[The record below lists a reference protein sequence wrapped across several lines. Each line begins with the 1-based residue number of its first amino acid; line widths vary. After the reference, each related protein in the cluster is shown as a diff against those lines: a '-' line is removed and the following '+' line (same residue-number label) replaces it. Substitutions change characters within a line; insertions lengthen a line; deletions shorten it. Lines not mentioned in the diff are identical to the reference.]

1 MMNTYLVLS
10 LGILL
15 VLMVYGVLTYNR
27 LITLKHNV
35 RLSWSNIDVLLKQ
48 RHDELPKLVEICR
61 QYMRFEQD
69 TLEKVM
75 HARAAVARA
84 QAAGDV
90 DALGAAETQL
100 RFGLG
105 NLFATAEAYPELRA
119 SDKFKHL
126 QARITGLENA
136 IADRREFYN
145 DTVNLN
151 NQRIQQF
158 PEIFLARFF
167 NFRSHRLLTFSEEE
181 KRDVDLRELFG

>member
-1 MMNTYLVLS
+1 MNTYLILS

-48 RHDELPKLVEICR
+48 RHDELPKLVETCR

-167 NFRSHRLLTFSEEE
+167 NFRSHRLLTFSDEE

>member
-1 MMNTYLVLS
+1 MNTYLILS

-48 RHDELPKLVEICR
+48 RHDELPKLVETCR
-61 QYMRFEQD
+61 HYMRFEQD

>member
-1 MMNTYLVLS
+1 MNTYLMLS

-15 VLMVYGVLTYNR
+15 MLIVYGVLTYNR
-27 LITLKHNV
+27 LVTLKHNV
-35 RLSWSNIDVLLKQ
+35 KLSWSNIDVLLKQ
-48 RHDELPKLVEICR
+48 RHDELPKLVETCR
-61 QYMRFEQD
+61 QYMRFEQG

-75 HARAAVARA
+75 GARVAVASA
-84 QAAGDV
+84 QAASDLG
-90 DALGAAETQL
+90 ALGTAETQL

-105 NLFATAEAYPELRA
+105 HLFATAEAYPELRA

-151 NQRIQQF
+151 NRRIQQL

-167 NFRSHRLLTFSEEE
+167 AFRPHKLLTFSEQE